1 MPFSMLFLCHT
12 RPLLPLSMV
21 LSTET
26 MYGSTSFSSTNTPP
40 MKSILNLISEEIV
53 LNLLSNVLLS
63 GSMPGRPQALIILT
77 LYARSMERNEW
88 RALLLGILSQILT
101 MKHLSITVGE

>member
-1 MPFSMLFLCHT
+1 
-12 RPLLPLSMV
+12 
-21 LSTET
+21 
-26 MYGSTSFSSTNTPP
+26 